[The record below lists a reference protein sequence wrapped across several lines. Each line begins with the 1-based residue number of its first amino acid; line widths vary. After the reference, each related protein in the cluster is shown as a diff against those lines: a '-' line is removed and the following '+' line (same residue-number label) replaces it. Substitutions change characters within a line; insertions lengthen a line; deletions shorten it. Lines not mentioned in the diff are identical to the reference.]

1 MLIVEYVEFC
11 MVTVVDVLVKTVCLE
26 LSPDVKEISLSL
38 LGGSKEASEASVESY
53 LLMAADYRWDG
64 PRDPFMRLRALKEIL
79 ALSYRE
85 LIFAVSDWRLKR
97 QLLTDD
103 ECTVDIERR
112 VTPLAQAV

>member
-1 MLIVEYVEFC
+1 
-11 MVTVVDVLVKTVCLE
+11 
-26 LSPDVKEISLSL
+26 
-38 LGGSKEASEASVESY
+38 
-53 LLMAADYRWDG
+53 
-64 PRDPFMRLRALKEIL
+64 MRLRALKEIL